1 MTMGIYCYI
10 DRKNNKIIYVG
21 KDSNIDTHKRHNAH
35 LYPSNYNYQK
45 INQVLQNNPDR
56 YIYQVLVW
64 DVATQDRLN
73 ALEIQYIRQLQPKFN
88 FTNGGDGVSGLRHS
102 EETKRKISEG
112 NKGKIVSEATRKK
125 IGEANKGNIPWNKNK
140 VNVYSEEVRTR
151 MSKAQSATGFY
162 RVSKVKDEIY
172 HQGFR
177 WRYSGVINGQQMQ
190 ISSFDLKILQEKIE
204 SKGLEWRIVDKAKA
218 QQSLLLNEKFSR
230 QTRKNIQNKS
240 STGFYRVSK
249 NKDDHCKQ
257 GFIWQYKYPKNGKR
271 IKICST
277 DLRKLEEK
285 VKNQNLEWKIINNEN
300 ALKSLKENEG
310 DLDG

>member
-1 MTMGIYCYI
+1 MTAGIYCYV
-10 DRKNNKIIYVG
+10 DRRTHKIVYVG
-21 KDSNIDTHKRHNAH
+21 KDSNIHKNARHKQHLSRSQYNAQ
-35 LYPSNYNYQK
+35 PFNR
-45 INQVLQNNPDR
+45 VLQNNPDR
-56 YIYQVLVW
+56 YTYQVLVW

-88 FTNGGDGVSGLRHS
+88 FTNGGDGVSGLKH
-102 EETKRKISEG
+102 
-112 NKGKIVSEATRKK
+112 SEATRKK

-140 VNVYSEEVRTR
+140 VNVYSEEVRKR
-151 MSKAQSATGFY
+151 MSKAQSVTGFY
-162 RVSKVKDEIY
+162 RVSKVKDKVY

-177 WRYSGVINGQQMQ
+177 WRYSGVINGQQTQ
-190 ISSFDLKILQEKIE
+190 ISSFDLKILQEKVE

-218 QQSLLLNEKFSR
+218 KQSLLLNEKFSR
-230 QTRKNIQNKS
+230 QTRKNIQSKS

-249 NKDDHCKQ
+249 SKDNYCKQ

-271 IKICST
+271 IKICSV

-285 VKNQNLEWKIINNEN
+285 VKSQNLEWKITHNEN

>member
-1 MTMGIYCYI
+1 MTIGIYCYV
-10 DRKNNKIIYVG
+10 DRKTHEIVYVG
-21 KDSNIDTHKRHNAH
+21 KDSNIHKSSRHKQH
-35 LYPSNYNYQK
+35 LSRSRYDAQPFNR
-45 INQVLQNNPDR
+45 VLQNNPDR
-56 YIYQVLVW
+56 YVYQVLVW

-88 FTNGGDGVSGLRHS
+88 FTNGGDGVSGLKHS
-102 EETKRKISEG
+102 DETKRKIAKS
-112 NKGKIVSEATRKK
+112 NKGKVVSEETRKK

-140 VNVYSEEVRTR
+140 VCSEETR
-151 MSKAQSATGFY
+151 RRISKARSATGFY
-162 RVSKVKDEIY
+162 RVSKIKDNRY

-177 WRYSGVINGQQMQ
+177 WCYSSTINGQKYT
-190 ISSFDLKILQEKIE
+190 ISSFDLKILQEKVE
-204 SKGLEWRIVDKAKA
+204 SKGLNWGIIDKAKA
-218 QQSLLLNEKFSR
+218 QQSLLLNEKFSKQTLKNR
-230 QTRKNIQNKS
+230 QDRN

-249 NKDDHCKQ
+249 DNSDHYKQ
-257 GFIWQYKYPKNGKR
+257 GFIWQYKYPDNGKR
-271 IKICST
+271 IKISST

>member
-1 MTMGIYCYI
+1 MTAGIYCYV
-10 DRKNNKIIYVG
+10 DRKTHKIVYVG
-21 KDSNIDTHKRHNAH
+21 KDSNIHKSSRHKHHLSGSQYNAQ
-35 LYPSNYNYQK
+35 PFNR
-45 INQVLQNNPDR
+45 VLQNNPDR
-56 YIYQVLVW
+56 YTYQVLVW

-88 FTNGGDGVSGLRHS
+88 FTNGGDGVSGLKHS

-140 VNVYSEEVRTR
+140 VNVYSEEVRKR
-151 MSKAQSATGFY
+151 MSKARSVTGFY
-162 RVSKVKDEIY
+162 HVSKIKDEIY

-177 WRYSGVINGQQMQ
+177 WRYSGVINGQQIQ
-190 ISSFDLKILQEKIE
+190 ISSFDLKILQEKVE

-249 NKDDHCKQ
+249 SKDNHCKQ

-285 VKNQNLEWKIINNEN
+285 VKNQNLEWKITHNEN

>member
-10 DRKNNKIIYVG
+10 DRKDNKIIYVG
-21 KDSNIDTHKRHNAH
+21 KDSNIDAHKRHNAH
-35 LYPSNYNYQK
+35 FYPSNYSYQK

-140 VNVYSEEVRTR
+140 VNVYSEEVRER
-151 MSKAQSATGFY
+151 MSKARSATGFY
-162 RVSKVKDEIY
+162 RVSKIKDEIY

-190 ISSFDLKILQEKIE
+190 ISSFDLKILQEKVE
-204 SKGLEWRIVDKAKA
+204 SKRLEWRIVDKAKA
-218 QQSLLLNEKFSR
+218 KQSLLLNEKFSR
-230 QTRKNIQNKS
+230 QTRKNIQSKS

-249 NKDDHCKQ
+249 SKDDHCKQ

-285 VKNQNLEWKIINNEN
+285 VRNQNLEWKITHNEN

>member
-1 MTMGIYCYI
+1 MGIYCYI
-10 DRKNNKIIYVG
+10 DRKDNKIIYIG
-21 KDSNIDTHKRHNAH
+21 KDSSIDIHKRHNAH
-35 LYPSNYNYQK
+35 FYPSNYNYQK

-88 FTNGGDGVSGLRHS
+88 FTNGGDGVSGLKHS

-140 VNVYSEEVRTR
+140 VNVYSEEVRKR

-162 RVSKVKDEIY
+162 RVSKTKDEIY

-177 WRYSGVINGQQMQ
+177 WRYSGVINGQQIQ
-190 ISSFDLKILQEKIE
+190 ISSFDLKILQEKVE
-204 SKGLEWRIVDKAKA
+204 SKGLEWGIVDKAKA
-218 QQSLLLNEKFSR
+218 KQSLLLNEKFSR

-249 NKDDHCKQ
+249 SKDNHCKQ

-271 IKICST
+271 VKICSI

-285 VKNQNLEWKIINNEN
+285 VKSQNLEWKIIHNEN

-310 DLDG
+310 DIDG